1 MTVEQQS
8 TFTFLEIDIRF
19 NLNTCERVVLLK
31 SGNKD
36 TFIYLNHKK
45 ISKEGIFFAYLLR
58 VGNPTFNNSLLGMLY
73 V

>member
-8 TFTFLEIDIRF
+8 TFTVLEIDIRF

-36 TFIYLNHKK
+36 TLIYLNHKK
-45 ISKEGIFFAYLLR
+45 IPKDKGSFFANLLR
-58 VGNPTFNNSLLGMLY
+58 VGKATFNNSLLGML
-73 V
+73 

>member
-19 NLNTCERVVLLK
+19 NLNKCERVVLLK

-36 TFIYLNHKK
+36 TLFSK
-45 ISKEGIFFAYLLR
+45 IIKRSLEKGSFFANLLR
-58 VGNPTFNNSLLGMLY
+58 VGKPTFNNSLLGMLY